1 MVNIVVVS
9 HIRALAH
16 GVKSLADSLLQC
28 GELTTNRAVCVRIA
42 AVGGIVGT
50 DGQVAMGTSAEAILQ
65 AICGAWSDEGV
76 LILFDIGSALLSTET
91 ALELLPDERRTRCRI
106 ADAPLVEG
114 TIAAAMEA
122 SFGCDLDAVCA
133 AAEAAR
139 QMQKL

>member
-9 HIRALAH
+9 HVRELAH
-16 GVKSLADSLLQC
+16 GVKALADSLMQC
-28 GELTTNRAVCVRIA
+28 GELTTGRAACVQIA
-42 AVGGIVGT
+42 AVGGIVRA
-50 DGQVAMGTSAEAILQ
+50 DGQIGMGTSAEDVRQ
-65 AICGAWSDEGV
+65 AICGAWSDEGM
-76 LILFDIGSALLSTET
+76 LLLFDIGSALLSTET
-91 ALELLPDERRTRCRI
+91 ALDLLTEAARARCRI

-139 QMQKL
+139 EMCKR

>member
-9 HIRALAH
+9 HVRELAH
-16 GVKSLADSLLQC
+16 GVKALADSLMQC
-28 GELTTNRAVCVRIA
+28 GELTTGRAARVRIA
-42 AVGGIVGT
+42 AVGGIAQANGEF
-50 DGQVAMGTSAEAILQ
+50 GLGTSAETIVQ

-76 LILFDIGSALLSTET
+76 LVLFDIGSALLSTEA
-91 ALELLPDERRTRCRI
+91 ALELLTEAERARCRI

-122 SFGCDLDAVCA
+122 SFGCSLEQVCT

-139 QMQKL
+139 QIRKL